1 MASTVAGLSEI
12 DPEISEDP
20 AAWYKSGGLARAASY
35 PAARVADAVGE
46 YLGVRGPRCAISAAC
61 ASSAMAIAL
70 AANMLLDGT
79 VSMMLAGGSDALCPF
94 TLSGFNSLQAL
105 DPDPCRPFDRNRKGL
120 NLGEGA
126 AVLVLETPER
136 AEARHANVLAVLR
149 GWAMTN
155 DAFHS
160 TAPQTQ
166 GKGLAGCMRLA
177 MEMAEVGGDDIG
189 YVNAHGTGT
198 PLNDVAE
205 TNAYDSVF
213 RERKRPIPVSST
225 KSYFGHCL
233 GAAGALEATITI
245 IAVCC
250 GAPLAAKGCQA
261 SALRL
266 DVADP
271 ESIRVA
277 VESLETPDILVNVAG
292 TNIRKGFAQ
301 YTKAEYDQVLQTN
314 LHGIVELTQKIGAR
328 MIARGEGG
336 KVIMIGSLMS
346 LLGLPYLSVYA
357 MSKGALGQLTK
368 VLAAEW
374 GRHNIQ
380 VNCIAPGFILTD
392 LNRRMWEP
400 GRMREWLKG
409 AQANPRMGTPEDV
422 APLAVFLAGRGADYI
437 TGQVIPVDG
446 GYSTT
451 AVWPFEPES

>member
-1 MASTVAGLSEI
+1 MTSDSGIFSLSGKTALIAGASRGI
-12 DPEISEDP
+12 
-20 AAWYKSGGLARAASY
+20 GLAIAQQMAEAGAHAIL
-35 PAARVADAVGE
+35 AARSVE
-46 YLGVRGPRCAISAAC
+46 K
-61 ASSAMAIAL
+61 
-70 AANMLLDGT
+70 
-79 VSMMLAGGSDALCPF
+79 
-94 TLSGFNSLQAL
+94 LQ
-105 DPDPCRPFDRNRKGL
+105 
-120 NLGEGA
+120 E
-126 AVLVLETPER
+126 
-136 AEARHANVLAVLR
+136 HAQA
-149 GWAMTN
+149 
-155 DAFHS
+155 
-160 TAPQTQ
+160 
-166 GKGLAGCMRLA
+166 
-177 MEMAEVGGDDIG
+177 
-189 YVNAHGTGT
+189 
-198 PLNDVAE
+198 
-205 TNAYDSVF
+205 
-213 RERKRPIPVSST
+213 
-225 KSYFGHCL
+225 
-233 GAAGALEATITI
+233 
-245 IAVCC
+245 
-250 GAPLAAKGCQA
+250 LAAKGCQA

-336 KVIMIGSLMS
+336 TVIMIGSLMS

-374 GRHNIQ
+374 GRHDIQ